1 MRTFIYFVILIM
13 CAVLLGSCRHM
24 KPKAEQVIETDTVYN
39 YVPTVH
45 DVLQARE
52 DWKYQNFIDSV
63 YLNMPEQIL
72 TQMLVSK
79 GTTISEQE
87 IVEDYLAN
95 KQFYHEVILKTMN
108 IQKKYIPDSLPKRS
122 KPDNILNKSDTL
134 NEINNKQQYF
144 VKLKCLR

>member
-1 MRTFIYFVILIM
+1 MRTFIYFVILMI
-13 CAVLLGSCRHM
+13 CAVLLGSCQHM
-24 KPKAEQVIETDTVYN
+24 RPKTRTVVETDTVYN

-63 YLNMPEQIL
+63 YLNMPEQII
-72 TQMLVSK
+72 TQMLVTK

-95 KQFYHEVILKTMN
+95 KQFYHDTILKSMN
-108 IQKKYIPDSLPKRS
+108 IQKQYIPDSLPKAN
-122 KPDNILNKSDTL
+122 KPDKPTNKSDTI
-134 NEINNKQQYF
+134 NKINNE
-144 VKLKCLR
+144 